1 MPLFAG
7 YRRGA
12 EAIMKKRT
20 TMLLAALVMAGVFIS
35 GCGCGK
41 EKNPAEQQ
49 VLKITVTPEPTATPV
64 PEEVNPDAVVTS
76 GGVTMVNEYL
86 IQKGSTSGNA
96 DVTPAAEGTENSAA
110 GGEDPEEGADENT
123 ADGE

>member
-1 MPLFAG
+1 
-7 YRRGA
+7 
-12 EAIMKKRT
+12 MKKRT
-20 TMLLAALVMAGVFIS
+20 GIMLPAAVFAACVLLA

-41 EKNPAEQQ
+41 EKDPAEQQ

-86 IQKGSTSGNA
+86 IQKGGTASG
-96 DVTPAAEGTENSAA
+96 ENSVSQTDGAA
-110 GGEDPEEGADENT
+110 GEGENSEDGEDESY